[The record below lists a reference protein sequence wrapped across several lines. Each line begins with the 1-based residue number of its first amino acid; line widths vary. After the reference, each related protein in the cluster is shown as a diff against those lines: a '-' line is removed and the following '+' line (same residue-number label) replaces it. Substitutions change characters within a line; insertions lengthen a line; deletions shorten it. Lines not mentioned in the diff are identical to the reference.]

1 LSVAAVPDEIP
12 LFPLHT
18 VLFPGGLLPLRVFE
32 PRYMEMVS
40 TCLRA
45 NEPFGV
51 CLIREGREVGAPAVP
66 HSVGCLARI
75 VQWDMQ
81 QLGVLTIVARG
92 ERRFRILERSVQRD
106 GLARA
111 RIELLA
117 EEGNEAVPEESEVG
131 VRLLRAILD
140 EDVDAGARIEQPF
153 RFESASWVSARLAET
168 LPLSPAL
175 KQDLLET
182 DAGDRRLDALCEFL
196 RKQKLGPST

>member
-1 LSVAAVPDEIP
+1 LSVPAVPDEIA

-40 TCLRA
+40 ACLRA
-45 NEPFGV
+45 SQPFGV

-66 HSVGCLARI
+66 HPVGCLARI

-81 QLGVLTIVARG
+81 QLGVLNIVARG
-92 ERRFRILERSVQRD
+92 EARFRIIERRVQRD
-106 GLARA
+106 GLALA

-117 EEGNEAVPEESEVG
+117 EEGNEAVPEGSEVG
-131 VRLLRAILD
+131 VRLLRTIID
-140 EDVDAGARIEQPF
+140 EGASARIEEPF
-153 RFESASWVSARLAET
+153 RFESASWVSARLAEI
-168 LPLSPAL
+168 LPLSAAM

-182 DAGDRRLDALCEFL
+182 DAGDRRLDTLCEFL
-196 RKQKLGPST
+196 RKQKLGRPA

>member
-1 LSVAAVPDEIP
+1 LSAAAVADEIA

-40 TCLRA
+40 ACLRA
-45 NEPFGV
+45 SQPFGV

-81 QLGVLTIVARG
+81 QLGVLNIVARG
-92 ERRFRILERSVQRD
+92 DARFRIVERRVQRD

-117 EEGNEAVPEESEVG
+117 EEGNEAVPEELEVG

-140 EDVDAGARIEQPF
+140 EGVNVGARVEEPF
-153 RFESASWVSARLAET
+153 RFESASWVSARLAEI
-168 LPLSPAL
+168 LPLSPAI

-182 DAGDRRLDALCEFL
+182 DAGDRRLDALCDLL
-196 RKQKLGPST
+196 RKQKLGPAA

>member
-1 LSVAAVPDEIP
+1 LSAAAVPDEIP

-182 DAGDRRLDALCEFL
+182 DAGDRRLEALCELL
-196 RKQKLGPST
+196 RKQKLGPSA